1 MTESNKKYFTLAEAN
16 QMIPSVEGSFRRIF
30 QMNIKINQL
39 VTHLKLNQVDPSIIM
54 INQEN
59 EFDEETLDAVTSI
72 KVMLNT
78 IQKEV
83 DAIKQRGILVKNVE
97 KGYLHFNSKVGN
109 DDIVLCWEMGDQ
121 TIQHWQ
127 DVTNKQK
134 PINDLITNTLID

>member
-127 DVTNKQK
+127 DITNKQ
-134 PINDLITNTLID
+134 NR